1 MAYKF
6 QRGAAILSGSIKAE
20 DGLVSTD
27 VDDATAANDDKNI
40 DSVMEASRKAEILEF
55 IDQATQ
61 HENTGVGQDS
71 DWYWTS
77 SA

>member
-1 MAYKF
+1 MIVFGGGIIPIDDREPLYACGI
-6 QRGAAILSGSIKAE
+6 RAIFGPGTPTS
-20 DGLVSTD
+20 
-27 VDDATAANDDKNI
+27 
-40 DSVMEASRKAEILEF
+40 EILEF